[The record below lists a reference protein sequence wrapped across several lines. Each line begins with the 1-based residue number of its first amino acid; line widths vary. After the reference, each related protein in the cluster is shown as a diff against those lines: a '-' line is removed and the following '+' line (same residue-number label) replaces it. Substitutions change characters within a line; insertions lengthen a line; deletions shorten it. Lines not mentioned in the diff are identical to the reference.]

1 MQSKTILAIATLAT
15 LGTGAKAQDKSSE
28 KDILT
33 IYKGG
38 HSYKE
43 VSVAGKTTG
52 VYVDDKPVAGSEIPH
67 YDSLIQVMRTDVDQQ
82 NRDLARSDEED
93 AREEAQGDRDREEGQ
108 QDREQ
113 GQQDRE
119 QGQRDREQGQRDREQ
134 GQRDREQA
142 QRDREQ
148 AQDEKEQAQRDR
160 EQGKQ
165 DREQGE
171 RDREQGRLDREQGQ
185 RDREQGQ
192 RDREQAQKD
201 REQMRE
207 MIQFVLDKKIVPDQA
222 HLNGLVLTD
231 STFYVNGVRQP
242 KDFHQALKAK
252 YPDWAHYGISYGNG
266 CAAGVNI
273 HIGDPDSCCQ

>member
-1 MQSKTILAIATLAT
+1 MQAKTILAIATLAT

-33 IYKGG
+33 IYKGA

-43 VSVAGKTTG
+43 VSVAGKTTE

-93 AREEAQGDRDREEGQ
+93 ARDEAQGENSW
-108 QDREQ
+108 
-113 GQQDRE
+113 E
-119 QGQRDREQGQRDREQ
+119 QGQRDRKQGQRDR
-134 GQRDREQA
+134 
-142 QRDREQ
+142 
-148 AQDEKEQAQRDR
+148 K
-160 EQGKQ
+160 
-165 DREQGE
+165 
-171 RDREQGRLDREQGQ
+171 QGQ

-201 REQMRE
+201 RAQVRE
-207 MIQFVLDKKIVPDQA
+207 IIQFVLDKKIVPDQA

-231 STFYVNGVRQP
+231 TAFYVNGVKQP
-242 KDFHQALKAK
+242 EAIQQTLKAK
-252 YPDWAHYGISYGNG
+252 YPDWAHNGISYGDG

-273 HIGDPDSCCQ
+273 HTANTENCCQ